1 MTFFIFPKFYRYSPL
16 SSPDDPEKLSRSKIS
31 AIHRYS
37 DSFVTEPCSDS
48 RNRMSYDSL
57 DYIDV
62 SPSHFTLPS
71 YAHSRAYIDEEAEMD
86 NLVHKMEQV
95 FPSNLSYSGIVHLEN
110 ATRILYCSYRK
121 WGRFYKATYLT

>member
-1 MTFFIFPKFYRYSPL
+1 
-16 SSPDDPEKLSRSKIS
+16 
-31 AIHRYS
+31 
-37 DSFVTEPCSDS
+37 
-48 RNRMSYDSL
+48 MSYDSL

-110 ATRILYCSYRK
+110 ATHIFYCSYRK
-121 WGRFYKATYLT
+121 WGRFYKATHLT